1 MLNSLAHA
9 DFFPGSDT
17 DPDSPRPD
25 GPPQPA
31 SPGDLAEAALE
42 SRESHKLLL
51 AKAFFDCREFDRCA
65 AVFLP
70 TTLPRVPV
78 DGASTGKDK
87 GKKKAN
93 TISNANANAKASPV
107 SALSQKALFLALYA
121 KYLSG
126 EKRKDEESEMIL
138 GPADGGVTVN
148 KELNGIAAILEQY
161 LAERQAMAKDGGGWL
176 EYLYGIVLAKG
187 KNEELAKEWL
197 IRSVKI
203 YPFNWGAWQELANLL
218 NTVDDVSVSFGSFR
232 TDVVLTACS
241 SNHLVPDCPKIL

>member
-1 MLNSLAHA
+1 MQA
-9 DFFPGSDT
+9 DFPPESDT

-31 SPGDLAEAALE
+31 SPTDLVEAALE
-42 SRESHKLLL
+42 SREAHKLLL

-70 TTLPRVPV
+70 TTLPRVPI
-78 DGASTGKDK
+78 DGTSRGK
-87 GKKKAN
+87 GKAKVKAN
-93 TISNANANAKASPV
+93 ASRPTLPV

-161 LAERQAMAKDGGGWL
+161 FAERQATAKDGGGWL

-197 IRSVKI
+197 IRSVNI

-218 NTVDDVSVSFGSFR
+218 NTIEDVSVFFGSSR
-232 TDVVLTACS
+232 ADLLLTAYS
-241 SNHLVPDCPKIL
+241 SNRLVPDYPKIL